1 MILDFL
7 FLFRSITRNA
17 VHKSDWLLSLVI
29 EEEIYTKGKKEG
41 GGEFRADMIL
51 LSIFQPISILLPTS
65 PYRFLGPFLWKLAVI
80 SIHTFPFIL
89 FIDDSRFPWANIGSR
104 KGRIGRIFSISRRK
118 LVENGYKTSVP
129 NEKGKEIRRW
139 SINPDGKFGYSKMC
153 GDWR

>member
-1 MILDFL
+1 MILEGIFYFYFAQLHEMLCTNLIDFYRSLSRRKFIQREKRREEANFGPIWYFFL
-7 FLFRSITRNA
+7 F
-17 VHKSDWLLSLVI
+17 
-29 EEEIYTKGKKEG
+29 
-41 GGEFRADMIL
+41 
-51 LSIFQPISILLPTS
+51 SILLPTS

-104 KGRIGRIFSISRRK
+104 KGRIGRIFSISRQK
-118 LVENGYKTSVP
+118 LVKNGYKTSVP